1 MAVDRSWPVE
11 HKPVGGKQVGAGC
24 KGRGDNH
31 AVRGVGVS
39 GLKLGRRYSHQSVD
53 WERVGEKASTI
64 VDSRNAMASVEGV
77 TASVYKI

>member
-1 MAVDRSWPVE
+1 MMSSVPLSDERLEMSDCVIITAD
-11 HKPVGGKQVGAGC
+11 
-24 KGRGDNH
+24 
-31 AVRGVGVS
+31 
-39 GLKLGRRYSHQSVD
+39 HQSVD